1 MHTDDRSRPDLA
13 MAKFVEHGV
22 SLAATHGQTEAAAY
36 LAARGVPDAVIARV
50 LCEPGRRRMLP
61 REEEKACK

>member
-1 MHTDDRSRPDLA
+1 MQTDDRSRPDLA
-13 MAKFVEHGV
+13 MARFVEHGI

-50 LCEPGRRRMLP
+50 LCEPSRRRALP
-61 REEEKACK
+61 RQEARACM